1 MTRSHSLGVLFGLV
15 LTVAACG
22 RAPDADTVSAGAE
35 PANQAEARSPRKA
48 AAPVKAAAPLRAAAP
63 IKAALPGQPPP
74 AIAGA
79 EGPEQKCDHCDN
91 CDGKE
96 PAADD
101 DRVETI
107 AVGASPTRGS
117 ASAPV
122 TVVVF
127 SDFQCPFCSKAE
139 DTVKQ
144 IEAAY
149 PGKIRYVFK
158 NNPLSFHEHAR
169 LAAKASLAANDQGKF
184 WEYHDALYAHPHDL
198 DRASLE
204 RYAEDLGLDLRR
216 FRAALDDARLDTV
229 VEADVTEAH
238 RLEIKGTPSFF
249 VNGRLIQ
256 GAQPLAV
263 FRARVDQ
270 ALAER

>member
-1 MTRSHSLGVLFGLV
+1 MAIMKRSHSLGVLFGLV
-15 LTVAACG
+15 LTAAACG
-22 RAPDADTVSAGAE
+22 RAPDGDTVSAGAE
-35 PANQAEARSPRKA
+35 PVKQAEAKSPLKA
-48 AAPVKAAAPLRAAAP
+48 AAPVKAAAPS
-63 IKAALPGQPPP
+63 KAALPGQPPA
-74 AIAGA
+74 AIARVEAG
-79 EGPEQKCDHCDN
+79 EEPKCDHCDH

-96 PAADD
+96 AEVEE

-107 AVGASPTRGS
+107 AVGASPSRGS

-122 TVVVF
+122 TIVVF

-139 DTVKQ
+139 ETVKQ
-144 IEAAY
+144 VEAAY

-158 NNPLSFHEHAR
+158 NNPLPFHDHAR
-169 LAAKASLAANDQGKF
+169 LAAKAALAASEQGKF
-184 WEYHDALYAHPHDL
+184 WEFHDALYAHQHDL

-216 FRAALDDARLDTV
+216 FRAALDDARLDTA

-249 VNGRLIQ
+249 VNGHFIQ
-256 GAQPLAV
+256 GAQPLVV
-263 FRARVDQ
+263 FRARIDQ
-270 ALAER
+270 VLAER